1 MECNKEEAVRAM
13 QLSEIKMQK
22 KDFIGARKM
31 AQKAQRLCPNLEN
44 ISQLLTVCEV
54 HCTAKNKLGGSEM
67 DWYGIL
73 QIQQFENDV
82 TIKKHYRK
90 LALLLHPDKNKFT
103 GSEAAFKLVGE
114 ANRVLADKE
123 KRSMYDI
130 KYRVLARPGA
140 IPKTTA
146 YQSNIDLFVK
156 KYTDAATNPQ
166 NIPQSQ
172 MPPNT
177 FWTQCPF
184 CLSKFKYYRDFVDR
198 LLRCQRCW
206 KAFEAFE
213 LREGVQHPE
222 SARNQFSKHHEP
234 PSQGPSNLAAQS
246 NGGTEKGNFTRFQ
259 NGDATFKPVSKV
271 GTFADLAWVC
281 CRRRRRKERADQRRW
296 IERRAVVIPSTGD
309 YVML

>member
-31 AQKAQRLCPNLEN
+31 AQKAQRLCPDLEN

-54 HCTAKNKLGGSEM
+54 HCTTENKLGGSEM

-82 TIKKHYRK
+82 TIKKQYRK
-90 LALLLHPDKNKFT
+90 LALLLHPDKNKFA

-130 KYRVLARPGA
+130 KYRVLARP
-140 IPKTTA
+140 
-146 YQSNIDLFVK
+146 
-156 KYTDAATNPQ
+156 DATKHILDTVPL
-166 NIPQSQ
+166 
-172 MPPNT
+172 
-177 FWTQCPF
+177 
-184 CLSKFKYYRDFVDR
+184 LSLKFKYYRDFVDR
-198 LLRCQRCW
+198 LLHCQRCR

-222 SARNQFSKHHEP
+222 SARNQFPKHHEP

-271 GTFADLAWVC
+271 GTSADLAWVC